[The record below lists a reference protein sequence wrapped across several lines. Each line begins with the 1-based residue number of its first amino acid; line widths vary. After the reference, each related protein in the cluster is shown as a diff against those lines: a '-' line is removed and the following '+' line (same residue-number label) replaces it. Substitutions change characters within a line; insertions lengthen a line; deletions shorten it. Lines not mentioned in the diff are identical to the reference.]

1 MADSIAE
8 VFWLSSN
15 DRRRLTY
22 LSPAF
27 TDIWGRTYET
37 PEEAARIWEASILAA
52 DRQAYQK
59 TLDSLPGTDEFS
71 IEYRIRRADGKIRS
85 IWDHGFAVREANG
98 AISGYAGIAEDVTP
112 LLEAQHK
119 AVQAERLAA
128 IGEAMAGLAHES
140 RNALQRS
147 QACLEMLQKR
157 VSGQPEALGLLERI
171 QSAVQ
176 DLHHLHERVRCY
188 AAPIQLHRGTCDLRQ
203 VWERA
208 CADATA
214 CAADRKFEIEQGA
227 FTAGNA
233 QVNGQAHC
241 YADAV
246 AIGQVFRN
254 ILENALD
261 PELASAERDEAVHVR
276 VDWSETIW
284 QEEPA
289 IKVTISD
296 NGPGLAD
303 AARDR
308 IFEPFFTTKSRGTGL
323 GLAICRRIVE
333 AHGGA
338 ICASNGKDHGLTLE
352 IVLPKGPY
360 AVAETASCGGPQLA
374 V

>member
-8 VFWLSSN
+8 VFWLSST
-15 DRRRLTY
+15 DRRCLHY

-27 TDIWGRTYET
+27 AEIWGQTYQT
-37 PEEAARIWEASILAA
+37 LDEAAKIWEGSILAA
-52 DRQAYQK
+52 DRQAYQR
-59 TLDSLPGTDEFS
+59 TLECLPGKDEFS
-71 IEYRIRRADGKIRS
+71 VEYRIRRADGTVRS
-85 IWDHGFAVREANG
+85 IWDHGFAVREADG
-98 AISGYAGIAEDVTP
+98 KISGYAGIAEDVTP

-119 AVQAERLAA
+119 AVQSERLAA

-171 QSAVQ
+171 QAAVQ

-188 AAPIQLHRGTCDLRQ
+188 AAPIQLRRDLCDLRQ

-214 CAADRKFEIEQGA
+214 CATDRSFKIESGA
-227 FTAGNA
+227 GSDGFA
-233 QVNGQAHC
+233 QVNGQARC
-241 YADAV
+241 YADAL

-261 PELASAERDEAVHVR
+261 PELQSAERTHDVHVR

-284 QEEPA
+284 QEQPA

-303 AARDR
+303 AAQDR
-308 IFEPFFTTKSRGTGL
+308 IFEPFFTTKARGTGL

-333 AHGGA
+333 AHGGTIRA
-338 ICASNGKDHGLTLE
+338 SNGASNGKNQGLTLE
-352 IVLPKGPY
+352 IVLPKGPD
-360 AVAETASCGGPQLA
+360 L
-374 V
+374 